1 MRTVLLVVMFC
12 GVALAQ
18 AAAQLAE
25 APVTPQLEVS
35 VSPETALAT
44 NGYVHGQLVV
54 RIQLLSRFP
63 FEELS
68 LTPPRF
74 EAADVVRLV
83 RPRTREITGY
93 AGRGFLY
100 ETTFA
105 VTPLKPGPFS
115 IPSVTAVGV
124 VEPEKDQELR
134 FDLASDP
141 VDLTISGAPRAYD
154 ADWWLAAPRVEVDE
168 TWSKPV
174 EDIRVGEVVQRKVSL
189 RVWGVSS
196 ERLPELSHPPAQGV
210 RISLRS
216 AETRTETSSEGLIAH
231 AEYAWDLEVER
242 QQIVFLKP
250 IGVAFW
256 DTSDHSQKSSSA
268 PAHRLEPLEADGEA
282 LADALMLEAEGKRRQ
297 STMLVSI
304 IALALVA
311 PLIVLA
317 ILFIAAAAPTQ
328 ADRRLRQTCGAG
340 ATPEAIY
347 NAIDDWMAASGLDH
361 GQTRRRLPARSELS
375 DQLFARDHPVA
386 TTRRRLVRQAFDWS
400 RRRRIRRLI
409 GGAGLSQRSR
419 IDAIS

>member
-1 MRTVLLVVMFC
+1 MRALLLAIMFC
-12 GVALAQ
+12 GVATSQ
-18 AAAQLAE
+18 ARAQLAE
-25 APVTPQLEVS
+25 APITPRLDVS

-44 NGYVHGQLVV
+44 HGYVHGQLVV

-100 ETTFA
+100 ETAFA
-105 VTPLKPGPFS
+105 VTPLKPGPFN
-115 IPSVTAVGV
+115 IPPVTAVGV
-124 VEPEKDQELR
+124 VEPEKDRELR
-134 FDLASDP
+134 FDLASEP
-141 VDLTISGAPRAYD
+141 VDLTISDTPRAYD

-174 EDIRVGEVVQRKVSL
+174 EDIRVGEVVQRRVSL
-189 RVWGVSS
+189 RVWGVAA

-216 AETRTETSSEGLIAH
+216 AETRTETSFEGLIAH
-231 AEYAWDLEVER
+231 ADYVWDLEIER
-242 QQIVFLKP
+242 QQIVFVKP
-250 IGVAFW
+250 IGVAYW
-256 DTSDHSQKSSSA
+256 DTNDHDQKASSA
-268 PAHRLEPLEADGEA
+268 PAHRLEPLEADSEA
-282 LADALMLEAEGKRRQ
+282 LADALMREAKGKRRQ
-297 STMLVSI
+297 STMLVAA
-304 IALALVA
+304 IALALIA

-317 ILFIAAAAPTQ
+317 TLFVAAAVPTQ
-328 ADRRLRQTCGAG
+328 ADRRLRRDCGAG

-347 NAIDDWMAASGLDH
+347 NAIDDWLAASGLDR
-361 GQTRRRLPARSELS
+361 GDTRRRLPARAELS

-386 TTRRRLVRQAFDWS
+386 KNRRRLVGQALDWS
-400 RRRRIRRLI
+400 RRRRIRALI
-409 GGAGLSQRSR
+409 CRAGLSRRSEV
-419 IDAIS
+419 DAIS